1 MKYHKARTT
10 PPWAREL
17 IEREDEIEA
26 YARALFGPSHAK
38 YRDQIKKVSAYA
50 FKQGRTAG
58 WRAAKGLK
66 EPAKKRGRPSE
77 LHEGERNLLKGRK
90 PGQTIQE
97 AVSYFLRTL
106 EKGKRIDHR
115 SLKSSV
121 SRALQEGK
129 RIDPQVIVSLRQP
142 PRGPITPAVVDKA
155 LRAYYRHHRQKR
167 LS

>member
-1 MKYHKARTT
+1 MKSHKARTT

-38 YRDQIKKVSAYA
+38 YRE
-50 FKQGRTAG
+50 

>member
-1 MKYHKARTT
+1 MKSHKARTT

-58 WRAAKGLK
+58 WRAAKGFK

-77 LHEGERNLLKGRK
+77 LHEGERNLLIGVVKGRK

-97 AVSYFLRTL
+97 AVTCFLRTL

-115 SLKSSV
+115 ALKSS
-121 SRALQEGK
+121 
-129 RIDPQVIVSLRQP
+129 VSLRQP
-142 PRGPITPAVVDKA
+142 PRGQITPAVVDKA
-155 LRAYYRHHRQKR
+155 LRAYYRHRRQKK

>member
-1 MKYHKARTT
+1 MKSHKVGTT
-10 PPWAREL
+10 QSWAREL

-26 YARALFGPSHAK
+26 CARALFGLSHAK
-38 YRDQIKKVSAYA
+38 YRDQIKTLFAYA

-77 LHEGERNLLKGRK
+77 IHEGERNLLISVVEERK

-97 AVSYFLRTL
+97 AATYFLRTL
-106 EKGKRIDHR
+106 EEGKRIDYL

-121 SRALQEGK
+121 SHELQEGN
-129 RIDPQVIVSLRQP
+129 RIDPQVIEF
-142 PRGPITPAVVDKA
+142 RGPITSAVVNKA
-155 LRAYYRHHRQKR
+155 VRAYYRHCRKKK
-167 LS
+167 LP